1 MAGDRIYRTT
11 LERMS
16 ADDLRARLAA
26 GPEEAARWIYAAAVN
41 GYAEAQAMWGQMLL
55 DGRHVAADPA
65 AALRWFRIAASS
77 GHLDGINMV
86 GRCYERGWGVAPDPA
101 EAARWFRQAAD
112 KGHDWA
118 RFNLA
123 TLLLKGEGVAPD
135 VREALSLLVCAARRG
150 HAKSMNLIGVCR
162 EQGWRGRVNM
172 PSAIRWYR
180 RAANGGCFRGSYHL
194 GRFLATAG
202 EIKEAAFRFQ
212 RAVDSA
218 PADFCR
224 DAAAALLARPEP
236 ELQTVGRRALLR
248 ATASDNPAD
257 LFAYGRAL
265 ALGRGGPADLAAA
278 KVWLARATAKNYP
291 GAAAALD
298 DVLAREQ
305 SARWRALRQSVTRLP
320 VALFGAGAH

>member
-1 MAGDRIYRTT
+1 MTSEPIYRST

-55 DGRHVAADPA
+55 DGRDVAADPA

-86 GRCYERGWGVAPDPA
+86 GRCYELGWGVDADPA

-118 RFNLA
+118 CFNLA
-123 TLLLKGEGVAPD
+123 TLLLKGEGVTPD
-135 VREALSLLVCAARRG
+135 LGEALSLLVRAARRG
-150 HAKSMNLIGVCR
+150 HAKAMNLIGVCR
-162 EQGWRGRVNM
+162 EQGWSGRVNI

-194 GRFLATAG
+194 GRFLATDG
-202 EIKEAAFRFQ
+202 QIKEAAFRFQ
-212 RAVDSA
+212 RSVDDA

-224 DAAAALLARPEP
+224 EAAAALLAQREP
-236 ELQTVGRRALLR
+236 ELQAIGRRALLR
-248 ATASDNPAD
+248 AAATDDAGD
-257 LFAYGRAL
+257 LFAVGMAL
-265 ALGRGGPADLAAA
+265 AQGRGGPVDLAEA
-278 KVWLARATAKNYP
+278 KLWLARARAKDYP

-298 DVLAREQ
+298 EVLAQEQ
-305 SARWRALRQSVTRLP
+305 SARWQSLRQSVTRRP
-320 VALFGAGAH
+320 VALFGAGRR

>member
-1 MAGDRIYRTT
+1 MAGDPIYRTT

-16 ADDLRARLAA
+16 AEDLRARLAA
-26 GPEEAARWIYAAAVN
+26 GPEEAKRWIYAAAVN

-55 DGRHVAADPA
+55 DGRDVAADPA

-86 GRCYERGWGVAPDPA
+86 GRCYERGWGVGADPA

-123 TLLLKGEGVAPD
+123 TLLLKGEGVTAD
-135 VREALSLLVCAARRG
+135 VREALSLLVRAARRG
-150 HAKSMNLIGVCR
+150 HAKSMNMIGVGR
-162 EQGWRGRVNM
+162 EQGWAGRVNV
-172 PSAIRWYR
+172 PAAVRWYR

-194 GRFLATAG
+194 GRFLAAEG
-202 EIKEAAFRFQ
+202 QIKEAAFRFQ
-212 RAVDSA
+212 RAVDGA

-224 DAAAALLARPEP
+224 EAAEALLAQPEP
-236 ELQTVGRRALLR
+236 ELQAIGRRALLR
-248 ATASDNPAD
+248 AAATDAGGD
-257 LFAYGRAL
+257 LFAYGMAL
-265 ALGRGGPADLAAA
+265 AQGRGGSVDLAGA
-278 KVWLARATAKNYP
+278 KLWLARAGAQNYP
-291 GAAAALD
+291 GATAALD
-298 DVLAREQ
+298 DVLAQEQ

-320 VALFGAGAH
+320 VSLFGDGAR